1 MRSKKMWIAIG
12 MAAVVSVTSLSGAF
26 SMERSQVNAE
36 ETEIVVEA
44 EVSETAVKTAE
55 TSEAETISEA
65 ADVVIEAEEDV
76 SDTEETAGT
85 EAETETE
92 ENAETEAEDGAFV
105 IEISEEETSGISD
118 EEAEDLASIVA
129 NESVTFD
136 SSAWQYNSSSD
147 VYYQTGVVYCDD
159 PYDTTYE
166 SFGIYVP
173 GAYMNTTSNGDGTYT
188 LVSFTTATVGN
199 YTASTA
205 PIVIP
210 VNTAGY
216 SAQAAP
222 TGFSSGVTT
231 YTSAGIIYLYA
242 GCRGRDTTDGGAPW
256 GVTDLKAAIHY
267 YRANAS
273 VLPGDTDSFFTFGH
287 SGGGA
292 QSAVV
297 GASGDSALYYPYL
310 YAIGA
315 AGITY
320 NSSTGTYTSTISDA
334 VCGSMCWCPITSLD
348 YADEAYEWMMGQYSS
363 SGTRADGTWTSLLSD
378 DMSAAFAAYINSL
391 TLVDESGNRLSLTDE
406 DSSGIYITGSY
417 YEYLLLQIEYSLNDF
432 IDSYTDSSGNFTYS
446 SSGSSSS
453 GTPGGSTPDGNTP
466 GGDMSGSLPDG
477 DLGGDMGA
485 PTAETTSDSDDALTA
500 YLLTLDENYGSDG
513 AWITYDESTGWYSI
527 SSVEDFVLY
536 GSKAASKDVGAFD
549 DLGETQAENY
559 VFGNGLN
566 AGAHFDS
573 IMASLLL
580 TNYTTYAAA
589 DSSVPASDVYAYA
602 TAYQSDYESYTT
614 DSLLNYSSQYRQNM
628 YNPMYYLCQDYS
640 GYGTSTP
647 ASYWRINTGITQ
659 SDTSLTVEMNL
670 YLSLLEDVSA
680 GTVKDVDFSMLWAQ
694 GHTTAERA
702 GADSDASFISWINT
716 CMTGGSSSGTNNITG
731 SHTGSSSAGSTTEST
746 ESAESENTG
755 SDSTESGSEAATE
768 SETDTAASNLAEVGS
783 MFTNSAGTL
792 NFTVTGTGA
801 SPTAT
806 CTGAADTSVTT
817 ITVPATVISDG
828 VTYTVTSIESGAFK
842 KNTKLVSVKI
852 GSNITDIGA
861 SAFQGCTNLSSVTVG
876 SAVTSIGASAFYNCK
891 ALTSIRIPSS
901 VKTIGEKAFAKC
913 TSLQTVTGCAAVTT
927 VGSKAFYGDTQ
938 LTGVKGLQAAT
949 SVKSGA
955 FYGCVKL
962 NTIGATSER
971 VTLASVKTIGV
982 KAFYGCKKITYVNLT
997 SAALKTIKASAFQ
1010 GCTALKTFVS
1020 KSAKLKTIG
1029 SKAFYGDKKLAAITL
1044 KTKKLTGS
1052 TVGDEA
1058 FTGIKSTCKCNVPNS
1073 MAAAYK
1079 TLFVEKGAGS
1089 TITVE

>member
-1 MRSKKMWIAIG
+1 MRSRKTWMAAG
-12 MAAVVSVTSLSGAF
+12 MAVVMGFTSWSGAF
-26 SMERSQVNAE
+26 SLAGSHASAE
-36 ETEIVVEA
+36 EAEAVVVE
-44 EVSETAVKTAE
+44 ETAAAAE
-55 TSEAETISEA
+55 ADAAEEEAAAAVTEAEASGTVTEA
-65 ADVVIEAEEDV
+65 ADAAEVEAAVDVIDAEEEASGAAAD
-76 SDTEETAGT
+76 
-85 EAETETE
+85 AETMTETDAE
-92 ENAETEAEDGAFV
+92 TDAEAGETAETEAEDSAFV
-105 IEISEEETSGISD
+105 IEISEEETSGIS
-118 EEAEDLASIVA
+118 EEDWAALVAS
-129 NESVTFD
+129 ESVTFD

-159 PYDTTYE
+159 PYDTAYE
-166 SFGIYVP
+166 TFGIYVP

-188 LVSFTTATVGN
+188 LISFTTDTVGN
-199 YTASTA
+199 YTAATA

-242 GCRGRDTTDGGAPW
+242 GCRGRDTTNGGAPW
-256 GVTDLKAAIHY
+256 GVTDLKAAIRY

-273 VLPGDTDSFFTFGH
+273 VLPGNTDCIFTFGH

-320 NSSTGTYTSTISDA
+320 DASTDTYTSTISDA

-378 DMSAAFAAYINSL
+378 DMSEAFAAYINSL
-391 TLVDESGNRLSLTDE
+391 TLVDESGNRLSLTNE
-406 DSSGIYITGSY
+406 DSDGIYITGSY

-446 SSGSSSS
+446 SSSSSS
-453 GTPGGSTPDGNTP
+453 GTPGGNTSGGSAP
-466 GGDMSGSLPDG
+466 GGDMDGSLPDG
-477 DLGGDMGA
+477 DMGGTPPDGDRA
-485 PTAETTSDSDDALTA
+485 ATTAETASDSDDALTA

-513 AWITYDESTGWYSI
+513 AWITYDESTDWYSI

-536 GSKAASKDVGAFD
+536 GSKQASKDVGAFD

-573 IMASLLL
+573 IMANLLL

-589 DSSVPASDVYAYA
+589 DSSVSASDVYAYA
-602 TAYQSDYESYTT
+602 TAYQSDYESYTAS
-614 DSLLNYSSQYRQNM
+614 SLLNYSSQYRQNM

-670 YLSLLEDVSA
+670 YLSLLEDVAA

-716 CMTGGSSSGTNNITG
+716 CMTGGTSSGTNNITG
-731 SHTGSSSAGSTTEST
+731 SHTSSSSETSTTEASESGST
-746 ESAESENTG
+746 ESEAA
-755 SDSTESGSEAATE
+755 ESGSETDMETE
-768 SETDTAASNLAEVGS
+768 TNAASGNFAAVGS
-783 MFTNSAGTL
+783 TFTNSAGTL
-792 NFTVTGTGA
+792 NFTVTGTGTN
-801 SPTAT
+801 PTVT
-806 CTGAADTSVTT
+806 CTGAADSSVTAVT
-817 ITVPATVISDG
+817 IPATVTSGG
-828 VTYTVTSIESGAFK
+828 VTYRVTAIGSGAFK

-852 GSNITDIGA
+852 GSN
-861 SAFQGCTNLSSVTVG
+861 VTV
-876 SAVTSIGASAFYNCK
+876 
-891 ALTSIRIPSS
+891 
-901 VKTIGEKAFAKC
+901 IGEKAFAKC

-927 VGSKAFYGDTQ
+927 VDSKAFYGDTQ
-938 LTGVKGLQAAT
+938 LTSVKGLQAAT

-955 FYGCVKL
+955 FYGCAKL
-962 NTIGATSER
+962 NTIGGTSGR

-982 KAFYGCKKITYVNLT
+982 KAFYGCKKITCVNLT
-997 SAALKTIKASAFQ
+997 STALKTIKASAFQ
-1010 GCTALKTFVS
+1010 GCTALKTVVS

-1029 SKAFYGDKKLAAITL
+1029 KKAFYGDKKLASVTL
-1044 KTKKLTGS
+1044 KTKKLTSS
-1052 TVGDEA
+1052 TVGEKA
-1058 FTGIKSTCKCNVPNS
+1058 FTNIKSTCVFHVPNS
-1073 MAAAYK
+1073 MVSAYR
-1079 TLFVEKGAGS
+1079 TLFIAKGAGS